1 MCIALDAVSR
11 KEVDHL
17 AAWFA
22 ETMCGIACDCLY
34 DASELF
40 HFTRRSGRFGERAS
54 LLTEVSRD
62 VRERQR
68 VQYAIRWYAALPRHL
83 DTPVHVV

>member
-1 MCIALDAVSR
+1 MIWSARIATNQKTVADMRSRMGIALDAVACN
-11 KEVDHL
+11 EVDHF

-22 ETMCGIACDCLY
+22 ETMCGIACDCFY
-34 DASELF
+34 SASELF

-62 VRERQR
+62 VRK
-68 VQYAIRWYAALPRHL
+68 
-83 DTPVHVV
+83 